1 MLLSM
6 NFLMFVIYNLA
17 LLLASPFLLL
27 FSFWRLVLRQKSW
40 RKIGER
46 VWIMPAAIINQPR
59 PLIWLHSSCVGEA
72 MAARPI
78 RQAISNAFP
87 QLSCIN
93 SAFTPDGMSE
103 LQRDAET
110 ADNSVYFPLDF
121 LPCAWLAL
129 RRARPQV
136 LILVET
142 ELWPNF
148 LMMARH
154 YGAKIIIVNGR
165 ISERSFKT
173 AIRIAFIY
181 RWVTSHIDAFCMQST
196 ADAERIIRLG
206 ADPAKVTVVGNSKFD
221 QPMPTISTEE
231 RQQML
236 QMLNIAADKP
246 VVLAGSTHAGEEEV
260 VLEAFQRI
268 KVNNP
273 ATRLIIAPRDITRA
287 AQIAGIITAHGFSAQ
302 RRSQISPSSPASEV
316 IILDTIGELARVYSL
331 STVVFVGGSLL
342 PVGGHNILEALACGK
357 TALFGPHM
365 QNFRDIAAIA
375 LQEGVGFSVH
385 NARELADRA
394 EQLLQQPQ
402 LRTELAE
409 RATQV
414 MKKYAGASTACAA
427 EVAKLLKLPF

>member
-1 MLLSM
+1 
-6 NFLMFVIYNLA
+6 MFVVYNLA
-17 LLLASPFLLL
+17 LLLASPFLLI

-46 VWIMPAAIINQPR
+46 IGIIPHKIVNSPR
-59 PLIWLHSSCVGEA
+59 PIFWLHSSCVGEV

-78 RQAISNAFP
+78 RQAISDAFP
-87 QLSCIN
+87 HLSWIN

-110 ADNSVYFPLDF
+110 ADNALYFPLDF
-121 LPCAWLAL
+121 LPCAWLSVHRL
-129 RRARPQV
+129 RPQV

-148 LMMARH
+148 LALARH

-181 RWVTSHIDAFCMQST
+181 RWVTSHIDVFCMQSS

-206 ADPAKVTVVGNSKFD
+206 ADPARVKVTGNSKFD
-221 QPMPTISTEE
+221 QPIPEITAEE

-236 QMLNIAADKP
+236 QMLNLTADES
-246 VVLAGSTHAGEEEV
+246 VMLAGSTHPGEEEII
-260 VLEAFQRI
+260 LEAFQRI
-268 KVNNP
+268 KITNP
-273 ATRLIIAPRDITRA
+273 ATRLIIAPRDITRV
-287 AQIAGIITAHGFSAQ
+287 AQLTSIIGAQGFTAL
-302 RRSQISPSSPASEV
+302 RRSQLSASSTTGEV
-316 IILDTIGELARVYSL
+316 IILDTIGELARIYAL
-331 STVVFVGGSLL
+331 SSVVFVGGSLV
-342 PVGGHNILEALACGK
+342 PVGGHNILEALSCGK
-357 TALFGPHM
+357 AAIFGPYM

-375 LQEGVGFSVH
+375 LQEGVGYSVH
-385 NARELADRA
+385 NATELAARA
-394 EQLLQQPQ
+394 EELLQQPQ
-402 LRTELAE
+402 LRNELAQ

-414 MKKYAGASTACAA
+414 MAKYSGASASCAE
-427 EVAKLLKLPF
+427 EVTKLLADQNNARQV